1 MRQKRIP
8 AYLLESDQEILR
20 DLTGASATNR
30 KQIETAKKALAEVI
44 TQDLT
49 PRQREMINFY
59 YYQNLNH
66 RQIAEQL
73 GIDSSTVCRTLQR
86 ARNRIYKALHIYFD
100 YLYFRLEED
109 S

>member
-1 MRQKRIP
+1 
-8 AYLLESDQEILR
+8 
-20 DLTGASATNR
+20 R
-30 KQIETAKKALAEVI
+30 KQMETAKKALRDVI
-44 TQDLT
+44 ARDLT
-49 PRQREMINFY
+49 PRQREMIGYY

-66 RQIAEQL
+66 RQIGEIL

-86 ARNRIYKALHIYFD
+86 ARNRIYKNLHIYFD